1 VSLQKSFFLFNTC
14 LKKEEFCSLRH
25 RKWLLE
31 VIPNL
36 RVVIK
41 KERIL
46 QWNSGEKKKKTKSE
60 AERDE
65 GEN

>member
-1 VSLQKSFFLFNTC
+1 
-14 LKKEEFCSLRH
+14 LRH